1 MSKIQRNRGR
11 ERKVKRKR
19 YLQYILYFFTFFS
32 RFEFSPLRWS
42 SLLSPFP
49 LSQSNFPYPS
59 PISQSRWISGRH
71 LAKIQQTSGIH
82 PADIH
87 RTFDRQLGGHH
98 MYTSCGYPF
107 VPRRD
112 FGLGF
117 DWAIYGTGIWD
128 VGFGTGIQV
137 MGTEESPAL
146 SRKPRKEILR
156 DV

>member
-1 MSKIQRNRGR
+1 
-11 ERKVKRKR
+11 
-19 YLQYILYFFTFFS
+19 
-32 RFEFSPLRWS
+32 
-42 SLLSPFP
+42 
-49 LSQSNFPYPS
+49 
-59 PISQSRWISGRH
+59 
-71 LAKIQQTSGIH
+71 
-82 PADIH
+82 
-87 RTFDRQLGGHH
+87 

-128 VGFGTGIQV
+128 VGFGTGIWV

-146 SRKPRKEILR
+146 SRKPRKDIPR

>member
-59 PISQSRWISGRH
+59 PDGYPADIWRKSSRHPAYIRRTFFEHSTDNWADI
-71 LAKIQQTSGIH
+71 ICIH
-82 PADIH
+82 PAD
-87 RTFDRQLGGHH
+87 
-98 MYTSCGYPF
+98 PF

-128 VGFGTGIQV
+128 VGFGTGIWV